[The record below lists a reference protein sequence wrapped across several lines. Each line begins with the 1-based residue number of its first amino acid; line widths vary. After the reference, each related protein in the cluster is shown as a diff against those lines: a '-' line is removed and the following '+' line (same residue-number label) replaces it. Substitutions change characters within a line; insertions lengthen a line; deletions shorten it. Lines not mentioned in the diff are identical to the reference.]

1 MAEDNLREVEFD
13 DEQEVPETKSAA
25 DVFLEWIHATIY
37 HQKLMSQ
44 VIYMQEYKTTIQ
56 NRIVTN
62 EEYLR
67 QSGWEEG

>member
-37 HQKLMSQ
+37 H
-44 VIYMQEYKTTIQ
+44 
-56 NRIVTN
+56 
-62 EEYLR
+62 
-67 QSGWEEG
+67 

>member
-1 MAEDNLREVEFD
+1 
-13 DEQEVPETKSAA
+13 
-25 DVFLEWIHATIY
+25 
-37 HQKLMSQ
+37 MSQ

-67 QSGWEEG
+67 QSGWEEGQAIYVPPEQEQTPEKTSFRGSFK